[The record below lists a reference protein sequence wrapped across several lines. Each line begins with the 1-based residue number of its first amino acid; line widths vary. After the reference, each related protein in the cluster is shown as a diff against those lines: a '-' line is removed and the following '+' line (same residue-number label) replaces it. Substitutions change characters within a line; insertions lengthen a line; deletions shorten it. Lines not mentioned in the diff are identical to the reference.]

1 MWILSLAEDSLETSS
16 LIFSEKQWKNIYEW
30 HMLSAAVVIGT
41 LTINRVAE
49 SELAVLAVV
58 SIDIYYQFILIC
70 LISSIESILSVLI
83 F

>member
-1 MWILSLAEDSLETSS
+1 
-16 LIFSEKQWKNIYEW
+16 
-30 HMLSAAVVIGT
+30 MLSAAVVIGT